1 MESDSDLLAMATAIA
16 RNAGKILLTHFREDH
31 QISKKGQID
40 LVTEMDLKAET
51 LIVDQIRRRFPDHE
65 ILAEEQGYQA
75 GNGPYKWIIDPLD
88 GTTNYAHGYRF
99 FSVSIAVEYERELV
113 LGVVYDPVT
122 EELFSAARGQGATLN
137 NQPIHVSDEDQLIDS
152 LLVTGFSYDREEI
165 KKNLEFFNRMILH
178 SRSIRR
184 DGSAA
189 LDLCYVACGRFEG
202 FWELSLNPW
211 DVAAG
216 RLIVE
221 EAGGSVTTFRGSPST
236 IYEPEL
242 LTSNGKIHSAMMA
255 LLTG

>member
-16 RNAGKILLTHFREDH
+16 RNAGKLLLTHFREDH
-31 QISKKGQID
+31 QISKKGRID
-40 LVTEMDLKAET
+40 LVTEMDIKAEA

-122 EELFSAARGQGATLN
+122 EELFSATRGQGATLN

-178 SRSIRR
+178 SRAIRR

-242 LTSNGKIHSAMMA
+242 LISNGKIHSAMMA

>member
-1 MESDSDLLAMATAIA
+1 MESVGDLLAMATAIA
-16 RNAGKILLTHFREDH
+16 RDAGQLLLAQFREDH
-31 QISKKGQID
+31 QISKKGRID
-40 LVTEMDLKAET
+40 LVTEMDLKAEEF
-51 LIVDQIRRRFPDHE
+51 IVDQIRLRFPDHE
-65 ILAEEQGYQA
+65 TLAEEQGSHA

-99 FSVSIAVEYERELV
+99 FSVSIAVEREGELV

-122 EELFSAARGQGATLN
+122 EELFSASRGQGATLN
-137 NQPIHVSDEDQLIDS
+137 NQPIHVSTENQLIDS
-152 LLVTGFSYDREEI
+152 LLVTGFSYDQEEI
-165 KKNLEFFNRMILH
+165 KKNLKFFNRLILH
-178 SRSIRR
+178 SRAIRR

-202 FWELSLNPW
+202 FWELSLKPW

-221 EAGGSVTTFRGSPST
+221 EAGGSVTGFRGSPST
-236 IYEPEL
+236 IYQPEL
-242 LTSNGKIHSAMMA
+242 LASNGKIHSAMMA